1 MQFTP
6 SQFIDRYSL
15 LSFSINEETI
25 SKDILALISGDII
38 QHTTSLIDSLAL
50 IINPKD
56 EVGLEY
62 TKRFTQMKDSQIYM
76 TNKNPDGEVEYTEN
90 YAIDNVIF
98 RIITH
103 YRENKEMYDG
113 FKDLFKSKEYIND
126 VIKIMEDAI
135 QYYIKNSNIGSD
147 TITRLD
153 GLINK

>member
-76 TNKNPDGEVEYTEN
+76 SNKNPDGEVEYTEN
-90 YAIDNVIF
+90 KVTAPAE
-98 RIITH
+98 TTA
-103 YRENKEMYDG
+103 E
-113 FKDLFKSKEYIND
+113 S
-126 VIKIMEDAI
+126 
-135 QYYIKNSNIGSD
+135 SSD
-147 TITRLD
+147 TTTSESTATTAVSSTSKKSHGI
-153 GLINK
+153 LIGVIAGIAAAISAVFIANKRKEK